1 MGGYF
6 LYHRQGQVIDC
17 REGDAQMSSV
27 WQKTKFWL
35 GFGTEEEFPSGGYME
50 QDPDMRLVP
59 QAPESQQPLSND
71 TGSVRPIPSTES
83 PEPEAQGEQART
95 SFVRPIPST
104 SAKPSVVTP
113 MSFDDA
119 KDVGDCFRGG
129 QAVIVNL
136 QHSSRE
142 VARRLIDFS
151 SGLCYGLDGR
161 MERVA
166 DQVYLLTP
174 SNVEVSAEERRRME
188 ESDFQNS

>member
-1 MGGYF
+1 
-6 LYHRQGQVIDC
+6 
-17 REGDAQMSSV
+17 MSSV

-35 GFGTEEEFPSGGYME
+35 GFGTEEEFSPEGYME
-50 QDPDMRLVP
+50 QDSDMRLV
-59 QAPESQQPLSND
+59 SQSSGDEYSPGAEG
-71 TGSVRPIPSTES
+71 GSVRPIPATDS
-83 PEPEAQGEQART
+83 PDGEATAEQPRT

-104 SAKPSVVTP
+104 SSKPSVVSP
-113 MSFDDA
+113 ISFDDA

-166 DQVYLLTP
+166 DHVYLLTP
-174 SNVEVSAEERRRME
+174 TNVEVSAEDRRRME
-188 ESDFQNS
+188 QADYQNG

>member
-1 MGGYF
+1 
-6 LYHRQGQVIDC
+6 
-17 REGDAQMSSV
+17 MSSV

-35 GFGTEEEFPSGGYME
+35 GFGTEEEFGPQGQME
-50 QDPDMRLVP
+50 QDSDMRLV
-59 QAPESQQPLSND
+59 SQSPD
-71 TGSVRPIPSTES
+71 DGYAMGADVGSVRPIPAADPSDL
-83 PEPEAQGEQART
+83 EATSEQPRT

-104 SAKPSVVTP
+104 SSQPSVVSP
-113 MSFDDA
+113 ISFDDA

-166 DQVYLLTP
+166 DHVYLLTP
-174 SNVEVSAEERRRME
+174 TNVEVSAEERRRME
-188 ESDFQNS
+188 QADYQNG

>member
-1 MGGYF
+1 
-6 LYHRQGQVIDC
+6 
-17 REGDAQMSSV
+17 MSSM

-35 GFGTEEEFPSGGYME
+35 GFGTEEEFAPGGYVE
-50 QDPDMRLVP
+50 QESDMRLV
-59 QAPESQQPLSND
+59 SQIPDAQYQVGAD
-71 TGSVRPIPSTES
+71 IGSVRPVPATDQ
-83 PEPEAQGEQART
+83 ATGEGMDEQPRT

-104 SAKPSVVTP
+104 SSKPSVVTP
-113 MSFDDA
+113 VSFDDA
-119 KDVGDCFRGG
+119 KDVADCFRGG
-129 QAVIVNL
+129 QAVIVNM

-166 DQVYLLTP
+166 DHVYLLTP

-188 ESDFQNS
+188 QADYQNNG

>member
-1 MGGYF
+1 
-6 LYHRQGQVIDC
+6 
-17 REGDAQMSSV
+17 MSSV
-27 WQKTKFWL
+27 WQKTKFWF
-35 GFGTEEEFPSGGYME
+35 GFGTEEEFSPEGYME
-50 QDPDMRLVP
+50 QDSDMRLV
-59 QAPESQQPLSND
+59 SQTPDDEFSAG
-71 TGSVRPIPSTES
+71 TEGGSVRPIPASDS
-83 PEPEAQGEQART
+83 PDSEATSEQPRT

-104 SAKPSVVTP
+104 SSKPSVVSP
-113 MSFDDA
+113 ISFDDA

-166 DQVYLLTP
+166 DHVYLLTP
-174 SNVEVSAEERRRME
+174 TNVEVSAEDRRRME
-188 ESDFQNS
+188 QADYQNG

>member
-1 MGGYF
+1 
-6 LYHRQGQVIDC
+6 
-17 REGDAQMSSV
+17 MSSV

-50 QDPDMRLVP
+50 QEPDMRLV
-59 QAPESQQPLSND
+59 APTPEDQYSPGGD
-71 TGSVRPIPSTES
+71 TGSVRPIPSSETSEG
-83 PEPEAQGEQART
+83 EAKADQPHTG
-95 SFVRPIPST
+95 FVRPIPSV
-104 SAKPSVVTP
+104 SSKPSVVTP
-113 MSFDDA
+113 TSFDDA

-136 QHSSRE
+136 QHGSRE

-166 DQVYLLTP
+166 DHVYLLTP

-188 ESDFQNS
+188 QTDYQNG

>member
-1 MGGYF
+1 
-6 LYHRQGQVIDC
+6 
-17 REGDAQMSSV
+17 MSSV
-27 WQKTKFWL
+27 WQRTKFWL

-50 QDPDMRLVP
+50 QDPDMRLV
-59 QAPESQQPLSND
+59 APVPDSPHTLGSD
-71 TGSVRPIPSTES
+71 TGSVRPIPSVEQ
-83 PEPEAQGEQART
+83 PEGEAQGDQTRT

-113 MSFDDA
+113 TSFDDA

-136 QHSSRE
+136 QHGSRD

-166 DQVYLLTP
+166 DHVYLLTP

-188 ESDFQNS
+188 ESDYQNS

>member
-1 MGGYF
+1 
-6 LYHRQGQVIDC
+6 
-17 REGDAQMSSV
+17 MSSV

-35 GFGTEEEFPSGGYME
+35 GFGTEEEFPPGGYQE
-50 QDPDMRLVP
+50 QDSDMRLVSQGP
-59 QAPESQQPLSND
+59 EAGYAPGAEV
-71 TGSVRPIPSTES
+71 GSVRPIPPTEPS
-83 PEPEAQGEQART
+83 DVGGTSEHPRT

-104 SAKPSVVTP
+104 SSKPSVVSP

-166 DQVYLLTP
+166 DHVYLLTP
-174 SNVEVSAEERRRME
+174 TNVEVSAEERRRME
-188 ESDFQNS
+188 QADYQNP

>member
-1 MGGYF
+1 MP
-6 LYHRQGQVIDC
+6 
-17 REGDAQMSSV
+17 SV
-27 WQKTKFWL
+27 WQKTRYWL
-35 GFGTEEEFPSGGYME
+35 GFGTEEEFAPRGYAE
-50 QDPDMRLVP
+50 QDSDMRLVSQMP
-59 QAPESQQPLSND
+59 PEEHSNSIGAD
-71 TGSVRPIPSTES
+71 IGSVRPIPPADRSDA
-83 PEPEAQGEQART
+83 EATAEQPQT

-104 SAKPSVVTP
+104 ASKPSVVTP

-136 QHSSRE
+136 QHSGRE

-166 DQVYLLTP
+166 DHVYLLTP
-174 SNVEVSAEERRRME
+174 SNVEVSAEERHRME
-188 ESDFQNS
+188 QADYRNS

>member
-1 MGGYF
+1 
-6 LYHRQGQVIDC
+6 
-17 REGDAQMSSV
+17 MSTV

-35 GFGTEEEFPSGGYME
+35 GFGTEEEFAPGGYAD
-50 QDPDMRLVP
+50 QDSDMRLVP
-59 QAPESQQPLSND
+59 QVPGEEYPAGAD
-71 TGSVRPIPSTES
+71 IGSVRPIPPTDLSDG
-83 PEPEAQGEQART
+83 EATAEQPRT
-95 SFVRPIPST
+95 SFVRPVPAAS
-104 SAKPSVVTP
+104 SKPSVVTP
-113 MSFDDA
+113 VSFDDA

-136 QHSSRE
+136 QHGSRE

-166 DQVYLLTP
+166 DHVYLLTP

-188 ESDFQNS
+188 QADYQNG

>member
-1 MGGYF
+1 
-6 LYHRQGQVIDC
+6 
-17 REGDAQMSSV
+17 MSSV

-35 GFGTEEEFPSGGYME
+35 GFGTEEEFSPEGYAE
-50 QDPDMRLVP
+50 QDSDMRLV
-59 QAPESQQPLSND
+59 SQSPDSEFPA
-71 TGSVRPIPSTES
+71 TAEGGSVRPIPATDS
-83 PEPEAQGEQART
+83 PDGEATAEQPRT

-104 SAKPSVVTP
+104 SSKPSVVSP
-113 MSFDDA
+113 ISFDDA

-166 DQVYLLTP
+166 DHVYLLTP
-174 SNVEVSAEERRRME
+174 TNVEVSAEDRRRME
-188 ESDFQNS
+188 QADYQNG

>member
-1 MGGYF
+1 M
-6 LYHRQGQVIDC
+6 
-17 REGDAQMSSV
+17 

-35 GFGTEEEFPSGGYME
+35 GFGTEEEFAPSGYME
-50 QDPDMRLVP
+50 PDADMRLVSRM
-59 QAPESQQPLSND
+59 PEEPTVMGPD
-71 TGSVRPIPSTES
+71 IGSVRPIPSTGPSE
-83 PEPEAQGEQART
+83 PEPPAEQPRN
-95 SFVRPIPST
+95 SFVRPIPSAA
-104 SAKPSVVTP
+104 SKPSVVTP

-136 QHSSRE
+136 QHGSRD

-166 DQVYLLTP
+166 DHVYLLTP
-174 SNVEVSAEERRRME
+174 SDVEVSAEERRRME
-188 ESDFQNS
+188 QADYQNNT

>member
-1 MGGYF
+1 
-6 LYHRQGQVIDC
+6 
-17 REGDAQMSSV
+17 MSSV

-35 GFGTEEEFPSGGYME
+35 GFGTEEEFAPGGYAE
-50 QDPDMRLVP
+50 QESDMRLVSQTP
-59 QAPESQQPLSND
+59 DEEYQMGPE
-71 TGSVRPIPSTES
+71 TGSVRPVPAGDH
-83 PEPEAQGEQART
+83 PAGEGTAEQPRT

-104 SAKPSVVTP
+104 SSKPSVVTP

-119 KDVGDCFRGG
+119 KDVADCFRGG

-166 DQVYLLTP
+166 DHVYLLTP
-174 SNVEVSAEERRRME
+174 TNVEVSAEERRRME
-188 ESDFQNS
+188 QADYQNNG

>member
-1 MGGYF
+1 
-6 LYHRQGQVIDC
+6 
-17 REGDAQMSSV
+17 MSSV

-50 QDPDMRLVP
+50 QDPDMHLVTP
-59 QAPESQQPLSND
+59 MSDSQYSPEAD
-71 TGSVRPIPSTES
+71 TGSVRPIPSTELS
-83 PEPEAQGEQART
+83 GSEAQASQSRAN
-95 SFVRPIPST
+95 FVRPLPST
-104 SAKPSVVTP
+104 ASKPSVVTP
-113 MSFDDA
+113 TSFDDA

-129 QAVIVNL
+129 QPVIVNL
-136 QHSSRE
+136 QHGSRE

-166 DQVYLLTP
+166 DHVYLLTP

-188 ESDFQNS
+188 EADYQHS

>member
-1 MGGYF
+1 
-6 LYHRQGQVIDC
+6 
-17 REGDAQMSSV
+17 MSSV

-35 GFGTEEEFPSGGYME
+35 GFGTEEEFAPGGYSE
-50 QDPDMRLVP
+50 QDSDMRLVSQGP
-59 QAPESQQPLSND
+59 QEGYAPGAD
-71 TGSVRPIPSTES
+71 VGSVRPISATEAS
-83 PEPEAQGEQART
+83 NPERTGEQPRT

-104 SAKPSVVTP
+104 SSKPSVVSP

-166 DQVYLLTP
+166 DHVYLLTP
-174 SNVEVSAEERRRME
+174 TNVEVSPEERRLME
-188 ESDFQNS
+188 QADYQNS

>member
-1 MGGYF
+1 
-6 LYHRQGQVIDC
+6 
-17 REGDAQMSSV
+17 MSSV

-35 GFGTEEEFPSGGYME
+35 GFGTEDELAPEGRME
-50 QDPDMRLVP
+50 QDSDMRLV
-59 QAPESQQPLSND
+59 SQSPD
-71 TGSVRPIPSTES
+71 PVYAAGAEGGSVRPIPAGDS
-83 PEPEAQGEQART
+83 PDADATAEQPRT

-104 SAKPSVVTP
+104 SSKPSVVSP
-113 MSFDDA
+113 ISFDDA

-136 QHSSRE
+136 QHSGRE

-166 DQVYLLTP
+166 DHVYLLTP
-174 SNVEVSAEERRRME
+174 TNVEVSAEDRRRME
-188 ESDFQNS
+188 QADYQNG

>member
-1 MGGYF
+1 
-6 LYHRQGQVIDC
+6 
-17 REGDAQMSSV
+17 MSSV

-35 GFGTEEEFPSGGYME
+35 GFGTEEEFAPEGHME
-50 QDPDMRLVP
+50 QDSDMRLV
-59 QAPESQQPLSND
+59 SQTPDDGYSAAAEG
-71 TGSVRPIPSTES
+71 GSVRPIPAADS
-83 PEPEAQGEQART
+83 PDAEAMAEQPRT

-104 SAKPSVVTP
+104 SSKPSVVSP
-113 MSFDDA
+113 ISFDDA

-166 DQVYLLTP
+166 DHVYLLTP
-174 SNVEVSAEERRRME
+174 TNVEVSAEDRRRME
-188 ESDFQNS
+188 QADYQNG

>member
-1 MGGYF
+1 
-6 LYHRQGQVIDC
+6 
-17 REGDAQMSSV
+17 MSSV

-35 GFGTEEEFPSGGYME
+35 GFGTEEEFAPGGYAE
-50 QDPDMRLVP
+50 QESDMRLV
-59 QAPESQQPLSND
+59 SQMPDEQYPMGAD
-71 TGSVRPIPSTES
+71 MGSVRPVPPT
-83 PEPEAQGEQART
+83 EQAAGEGTAEQPRT

-104 SAKPSVVTP
+104 SSKPSVVTP

-119 KDVGDCFRGG
+119 KDVADCFRGG

-166 DQVYLLTP
+166 DHVYLLTP

-188 ESDFQNS
+188 QADYQNNG

>member
-1 MGGYF
+1 
-6 LYHRQGQVIDC
+6 
-17 REGDAQMSSV
+17 MSSV

-35 GFGTEEEFPSGGYME
+35 GFGTEEEFAPGGHAE
-50 QDPDMRLVP
+50 QDSDMRLVS
-59 QAPESQQPLSND
+59 QAPDEGYAAGGEV
-71 TGSVRPIPSTES
+71 GSVRPIPPSDS
-83 PEPEAQGEQART
+83 PDADATAEQPRT
-95 SFVRPIPST
+95 SFVRPIPSA
-104 SAKPSVVTP
+104 SSKPSVVSP

-142 VARRLIDFS
+142 VARRLIDFA

-166 DQVYLLTP
+166 DHVYLLTP
-174 SNVEVSAEERRRME
+174 TNVEVSAEERRRME
-188 ESDFQNS
+188 QADYQNS

>member
-1 MGGYF
+1 
-6 LYHRQGQVIDC
+6 
-17 REGDAQMSSV
+17 MSSV

-35 GFGTEEEFPSGGYME
+35 GFGSEEEFGPGGYVE

-59 QAPESQQPLSND
+59 QESEEQYRAGVNA
-71 TGSVRPIPSTES
+71 GAVRPLPSSETS
-83 PEPEAQGEQART
+83 AAEATAEQLRT

-104 SAKPSVVTP
+104 SSKPSVVTP
-113 MSFDDA
+113 VSFDDA

-136 QHSSRE
+136 QHGSRE

-166 DQVYLLTP
+166 DHVYLLTP
-174 SNVEVSAEERRRME
+174 TNVEVSVEERRRME
-188 ESDFQNS
+188 QADYQNDT

>member
-1 MGGYF
+1 
-6 LYHRQGQVIDC
+6 
-17 REGDAQMSSV
+17 MSSV

-50 QDPDMRLVP
+50 QEPDMRLV
-59 QAPESQQPLSND
+59 APSPDDQYLPGGD
-71 TGSVRPIPSTES
+71 TGSVRPIPSS
-83 PEPEAQGEQART
+83 EPAEGEARADQSHT
-95 SFVRPIPST
+95 SFVRPIPSV
-104 SAKPSVVTP
+104 SSKPSVVTP
-113 MSFDDA
+113 TSFDDA

-136 QHSSRE
+136 QHGSRE

-166 DQVYLLTP
+166 DHVYLLTP

-188 ESDFQNS
+188 QTDYQNG